1 MKLLSTFWKTK
12 EFGRNAPS
20 VQTRSEIF
28 LPDRTPLPPPPTNRH
43 CFFNYWNPDK
53 KNKNS
58 FCNSM
63 FFFSCFSLPIHF
75 FFSGNVAK
83 KTNKTKNKTQSN
95 ISSFSFW
102 FAQFSSSFYCRFRWW
117 KQTKKKTQTKPLP
130 FRAETLPPVKRKSTP
145 GSHIVFFPN
154 NFNLIVSL
162 FFFIFY
168 YYSIFH
174 FVVDVIVCLVI
185 QHSYT
190 KTF

>member
-12 EFGRNAPS
+12 VFGRNAPS

-75 FFSGNVAK
+75 FFFWQRSKK
-83 KTNKTKNKTQSN
+83 KTKLKTKQNLIFPLFHFDLLSFPLRFIVAFGGENKQ
-95 ISSFSFW
+95 
-102 FAQFSSSFYCRFRWW
+102 
-117 KQTKKKTQTKPLP
+117 KKTQTKPLP

-162 FFFIFY
+162 FF
-168 YYSIFH
+168 
-174 FVVDVIVCLVI
+174 
-185 QHSYT
+185 
-190 KTF
+190 